1 MNKKKVTI
9 IGIAGGTASGK
20 TTVSEKVFEQ
30 TKEIGSVAMIRIDDY
45 YKCLDHLPFEE
56 RKKTNFDHPDAY
68 DVPLLLEQ
76 LNDLKNG
83 KKIEKPTYDF
93 AFHTRSKITEVIKPA
108 NVIIV
113 EGIMTFA
120 IPEVREMMDIK
131 IFVDTPDD
139 IRFIRRLERDVT
151 ERGRTVSSVINQYM
165 TTVRPMH
172 LTFVEPSKK
181 YADIIIPTGGEN
193 EIAID
198 MIITKIVDLL
208 VNNEI

>member
-1 MNKKKVTI
+1 MKKKKVTI

-68 DVPLLLEQ
+68 DVPLLLKQ
-76 LNDLKNG
+76 LTDLKNG

-120 IPEVREMMDIK
+120 IPELREMMDIK

-151 ERGRTVSSVINQYM
+151 ERGRTVESVINQYL

-181 YADIIIPTGGEN
+181 YADIIIPNDFSLDVAVNMITAKIS
-193 EIAID
+193 EILRD
-198 MIITKIVDLL
+198 K
-208 VNNEI
+208 NS

>member
-1 MNKKKVTI
+1 
-9 IGIAGGTASGK
+9 
-20 TTVSEKVFEQ
+20 
-30 TKEIGSVAMIRIDDY
+30 
-45 YKCLDHLPFEE
+45 
-56 RKKTNFDHPDAY
+56 
-68 DVPLLLEQ
+68 
-76 LNDLKNG
+76 
-83 KKIEKPTYDF
+83 
-93 AFHTRSKITEVIKPA
+93 
-108 NVIIV
+108 
-113 EGIMTFA
+113 MTFA

-131 IFVDTPDD
+131 LFVDTPDD

-151 ERGRTVSSVINQYM
+151 ERGRTVDRVINQYL

-208 VNNEI
+208 KNHEI